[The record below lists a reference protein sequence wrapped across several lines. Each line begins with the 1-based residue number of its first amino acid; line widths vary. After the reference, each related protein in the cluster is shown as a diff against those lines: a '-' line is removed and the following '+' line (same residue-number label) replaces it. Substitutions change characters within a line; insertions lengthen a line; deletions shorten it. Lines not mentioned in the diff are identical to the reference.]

1 MSFRTAATSSEA
13 DMPSDLTPT
22 LLKLVFTTVG
32 ANDSQSLPGRREIC
46 AFLLSLVILW
56 HMSHATKIVLGTIG
70 ISLLVG
76 IIMVANLVLVA

>member
-1 MSFRTAATSSEA
+1 MA
-13 DMPSDLTPT
+13 
-22 LLKLVFTTVG
+22 
-32 ANDSQSLPGRREIC
+32 REIC

-76 IIMVANLVLVA
+76 IIMVTNLVLVA